1 MTQNPTIRGLTGGRT
16 VSMRRGTNLPAVG
29 GFNQAVILDLIR
41 REPAGMSR
49 VELAARSGLSSQ
61 TVSNVTKRL
70 LDDGMIV
77 EAGRQISGRGQ
88 PRVILQLDSTSRTA
102 IGVHLDPTVITYVA
116 LDLRGEVIGHARE
129 RTPEAT
135 RPDEVIASI
144 AESIGA
150 LIRSAGLDRARILGI
165 GIAAPGPID
174 MDRGVIVDPPLLE
187 GWRDVPLRDALG
199 DATGLPV
206 VLEKDVS
213 AAVVAE
219 LWTRPGEAHDHFAFF
234 YLGTGI
240 GIGLA
245 VAGEVVRGATGN
257 AGDGGTIHVTDTDL
271 PPSRRSDMIGH
282 LATPQYLVSQAAEIG
297 ALERAPDLHDLAAV
311 DDAYS
316 ELVRRADRGD
326 PPAVRVLS
334 RAAALISAAL
344 VSVVNLLDVDEIVFG
359 GPAWARAAPLM
370 RAEIVA
376 RINDS
381 PERGARHFV
390 TVVDATVGEDVA
402 AVGAACL
409 VLDRLLSPRSSTL
422 LIGHGAA
429 VGGDGADLPAS
440 RSARG
445 RIA

>member
-1 MTQNPTIRGLTGGRT
+1 
-16 VSMRRGTNLPAVG
+16 
-29 GFNQAVILDLIR
+29 
-41 REPAGMSR
+41 
-49 VELAARSGLSSQ
+49 
-61 TVSNVTKRL
+61 
-70 LDDGMIV
+70 V
-77 EAGRQISGRGQ
+77 EAHVS
-88 PRVILQLDSTSRTA
+88 
-102 IGVHLDPTVITYVA
+102 
-116 LDLRGEVIGHARE
+116 
-129 RTPEAT
+129 
-135 RPDEVIASI
+135 
-144 AESIGA
+144 ESIRA
-150 LIRSAGLDRARILGI
+150 LVRSAGLAADRILGI

-245 VAGEVVRGATGN
+245 VNGEVVRGATGN
-257 AGDGGTIHVTDTDL
+257 AGDGGTIHVTGPDL
-271 PPSRRSDMIGH
+271 PPHRRSDMIGP

-344 VSVVNLLDVDEIVFG
+344 V
-359 GPAWARAAPLM
+359 
-370 RAEIVA
+370 
-376 RINDS
+376 
-381 PERGARHFV
+381 
-390 TVVDATVGEDVA
+390 
-402 AVGAACL
+402 
-409 VLDRLLSPRSSTL
+409 
-422 LIGHGAA
+422 
-429 VGGDGADLPAS
+429 
-440 RSARG
+440 
-445 RIA
+445 